1 MASVPEATPAFSAE
15 GVEKSY
21 RSKSVL
27 RGASLTVNRGESVAL
42 VGENGAGKSTFMN
55 IWAGVLQPDAGTIR
69 IDGSLGWCPQQPG
82 LVDLLNAQEHL
93 ALLAAG
99 TADPDASRR
108 RALDMLDVLG
118 FDHADTTVAKDLSG
132 GQRQKLNLALTLL
145 DDPQVLLLD
154 EPYQGFDH
162 GTYVNLWDQIASWT
176 NEGRAVIV
184 ITHLLAERDRVSRV
198 AEVGNGVV
206 TEVD

>member
-1 MASVPEATPAFSAE
+1 MFHAE
-15 GVEKSY
+15 GVTKSY

-27 RGASLTVNRGESVAL
+27 RGANLTVERGESVAL

-55 IWAGVLQPDAGTIR
+55 ICAGVLTPDSGTIR

-82 LVDLLNAQEHL
+82 LVDLLNAEEHL
-93 ALLAAG
+93 NLLAAG
-99 TADPDASRR
+99 TADPAAART

-118 FDHADTTVAKDLSG
+118 FDLADTTVSRDLSG
-132 GQRQKLNLALTLL
+132 GQRQKLNLALL

-162 GTYVNLWDQIASWT
+162 GTYVNLWDQIARWT

-184 ITHLLAERDRVSRV
+184 ITHLLAERNRVSRV
-198 AEVGNGVV
+198 AEVANGVIAEV
-206 TEVD
+206 T

>member
-1 MASVPEATPAFSAE
+1 MFHAE
-15 GVEKSY
+15 GVTKSY

-27 RGASLTVNRGESVAL
+27 RGADLTVERGESVAL

-55 IWAGVLQPDAGTIR
+55 ICAGVLTPDSGTIR

-82 LVDLLNAQEHL
+82 LVDLLNAEEHL
-93 ALLAAG
+93 NLLAAG
-99 TADPDASRR
+99 TADPAAART

-118 FDHADTTVAKDLSG
+118 FDLADTTVSRDLSG
-132 GQRQKLNLALTLL
+132 GQRQKLNLALL

-162 GTYVNLWDQIASWT
+162 GTYVNLWDQIARWT

-184 ITHLLAERDRVSRV
+184 ITHLLAERNRVSRV
-198 AEVGNGVV
+198 AEVANGVIAEV
-206 TEVD
+206 T

>member
-1 MASVPEATPAFSAE
+1 MFHAE
-15 GVEKSY
+15 GITKSY

-27 RGASLTVNRGESVAL
+27 RGADLTVERGESVAL

-55 IWAGVLQPDAGTIR
+55 ICAGVTTPDAGTVR
-69 IDGSLGWCPQQPG
+69 IGGALGWCPQQPG
-82 LVDLLNAQEHL
+82 LVDLLNAEEHL
-93 ALLAAG
+93 TLLAAG
-99 TADPDASRR
+99 TADPSAART
-108 RALDMLDVLG
+108 RALAMLDVLG
-118 FDHADTTVAKDLSG
+118 FDLADTTVSRDLSG

-162 GTYVNLWDQIASWT
+162 GTYVNLWDQIAQWT

-184 ITHLLAERDRVSRV
+184 ITHLLAERDRVNRV
-198 AEVGNGVV
+198 AEVADGVI
-206 TEVD
+206 TEVT

>member
-1 MASVPEATPAFSAE
+1 MFHAE
-15 GVEKSY
+15 GVTKSY

-27 RGASLTVNRGESVAL
+27 RGADLTVERGESVAL

-55 IWAGVLQPDAGTIR
+55 ICAGVLTPDSGTIR

-82 LVDLLNAQEHL
+82 LVDLLNAEEHL
-93 ALLAAG
+93 NLLAAG
-99 TADPDASRR
+99 TADPAAART

-118 FDHADTTVAKDLSG
+118 FDLADTTVSRDLSG

-162 GTYVNLWDQIASWT
+162 GTYVNLWDQIARWT

-184 ITHLLAERDRVSRV
+184 ITHLLAERNRVSRV
-198 AEVGNGVV
+198 AEVANGVI
-206 TEVD
+206 TEVT